1 MFDYSTP
8 SAGQRRPGRRRPPGR
23 RPPRFGA
30 GALVAV
36 VAVVAAVAAA
46 AVLIAGHAFTSGTA
60 GAPQA
65 SATRSFESHA
75 QPLHLGACIDPTLS
89 IVQSFAPAIRQDLA
103 AAVGGLAPR
112 TGPPSTGGAT
122 APLPAVSLLVRQVDT
137 TSFSSSPGPYTA
149 NVAVPGVPGLTA
161 ARPGPS
167 DPNYASDLNT
177 WSQAATRITDDRKAA
192 ASAAA
197 SAGQAVAAMPLDQNP
212 VSDSA
217 ISACVS
223 ALLVNVPPGG
233 RHSYLLASDLE
244 ENEPAQLEGSFGGAP
259 LVIVQTCDSGDVS
272 TCQGLLQHFEALLHR
287 LDVGPVT
294 VIRPED
300 AGADIAQ
307 WIRTGE
313 VTP

>member
-1 MFDYSTP
+1 
-8 SAGQRRPGRRRPPGR
+8 
-23 RPPRFGA
+23 
-30 GALVAV
+30 
-36 VAVVAAVAAA
+36 VAAVAAVA
-46 AVLIAGHAFTSGTA
+46 ALVAGHTFTSRTTGR
-60 GAPQA
+60 PQTSA
-65 SATRSFESHA
+65 SRSVESHVQA
-75 QPLHLGACIDPTLS
+75 LHLGACIDPTLS

-112 TGPPSTGGAT
+112 TGPPSTGRAT

-137 TSFSSSPGPYTA
+137 NSFSSSPGPYTA
-149 NVAVPGVPGLTA
+149 SVAVPGVPGLTR

-167 DPNYASDLNT
+167 DPNYAADLNA
-177 WSQAATRITDDRKAA
+177 WSEAAERIIDDRKAA

-197 SAGQAVAAMPLDQNP
+197 GAGQAVAAMPLDQNP
-212 VSDSA
+212 DSDSA

-223 ALLVNVPPGG
+223 ALLVDVPSGG

-244 ENEPAQLEGSFGGAP
+244 ENEPTQLAGSFGGAP
-259 LVIVQTCDSGDVS
+259 LTIVQTCDSGNVS
-272 TCQGLLQHFEALLHR
+272 TCQGLLQHFETLMHR
-287 LDVGPVT
+287 LDVGPIT

-300 AGADIAQ
+300 ASTDIGQ